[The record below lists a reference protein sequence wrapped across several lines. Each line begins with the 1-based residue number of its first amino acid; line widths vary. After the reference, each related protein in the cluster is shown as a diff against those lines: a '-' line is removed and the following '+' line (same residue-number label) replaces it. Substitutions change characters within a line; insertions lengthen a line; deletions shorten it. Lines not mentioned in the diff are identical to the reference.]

1 MFQPF
6 LSLAHVLKFQQF
18 PHWLKAV
25 LLSVRAYQSAG
36 NFSPRGRSWARTF
49 ENFTTSS
56 VIVHSPVP
64 SQACTARGAT

>member
-25 LLSVRAYQSAG
+25 LLSARACQSA
-36 NFSPRGRSWARTF
+36 
-49 ENFTTSS
+49 ENSLHAVLVGHELLKTS
-56 VIVHSPVP
+56 
-64 SQACTARGAT
+64 QRRL

>member
-25 LLSVRAYQSAG
+25 LLSARACQSAE
-36 NFSPRGRSWARTF
+36 NFSARGLSWARTLK
-49 ENFTTSS
+49 TS
-56 VIVHSPVP
+56 
-64 SQACTARGAT
+64 QRRL